1 MCDADPP
8 SSVADLPTGTIFL
21 DADNPQHPLWIT
33 EGTEF
38 EIIRSTA
45 QRVGDAVTVIH
56 FVKRLNEFSHPRVQL
71 APFGGVDRIYPRR
84 PTDQKDPYVNDWL
97 HHEHHFERAVDGDW
111 CGRCGAGSIHS
122 IHGGVRP

>member
-56 FVKRLNEFSHPRVQL
+56 
-71 APFGGVDRIYPRR
+71 GGMR
-84 PTDQKDPYVNDWL
+84 P
-97 HHEHHFERAVDGDW
+97 
-111 CGRCGAGSIHS
+111 
-122 IHGGVRP
+122 